1 MSARATGTPAPTSS
15 TRRGTLVGATAVLL
29 WATLATLTVLSGDVP
44 PFQLLAMC
52 FALGAGVGVVAQV
65 VMSRLRTAD
74 RGPQTADGRQST
86 SDSQLTS
93 PHRKPSN
100 ASGGGLRS
108 AVSGL
113 SFPRLPLSVW
123 ALGLYGLFGYHFA
136 YFMAL
141 RNAPPVDAG
150 LIAYLWPL
158 LIVLMAALLPGE
170 RLRGHQLAGA
180 LAGFAGAALLVTRG
194 QGLSLDPQY
203 ALGYAFAL
211 ACALIWS
218 SYSVLSRRA
227 GSVPTSAVGAFCAA
241 TAVLALACHLVF
253 EDTLWPV
260 GWQWAAVIALGIGPV
275 GAAFYTWDYGVK
287 RGNIQALGAFAYAAP
302 LLSTLLLVA
311 FGLAE
316 PTWVLAAACA
326 LIVGGAVLASGQVQ
340 RFYLSR
346 RGEPRAQRD

>member
-1 MSARATGTPAPTSS
+1 MAARPSTTLVGTSS

-29 WATLATLTVLSGDVP
+29 WATLATLTILSGDVP

-52 FALGAGVGVVAQV
+52 FALGAAVG
-65 VMSRLRTAD
+65 TI
-74 RGPQTADGRQST
+74 GQTVLPGKDDGRRTTDHGQS
-86 SDSQLTS
+86 SRR
-93 PHRKPSN
+93 PWFVVR
-100 ASGGGLRS
+100 GL
-108 AVSGL
+108 
-113 SFPRLPLSVW
+113 PRLPARIWL
-123 ALGLYGLFGYHFA
+123 LGLYGLFGYHFA

-170 RLRGHQLAGA
+170 RLRAHQLAGA

-194 QGLSLDPQY
+194 RSLSLDAQY
-203 ALGYAFAL
+203 LPGYTFAL

-227 GSVPTSAVGAFCAA
+227 GAIPTSAVGAFCAA
-241 TAVLALACHLVF
+241 TSVLAVACHLVF
-253 EDTLWPV
+253 EETVWPT
-260 GWQWAAVIALGIGPV
+260 GWQWAAVVALGLGPV

-302 LLSTLLLVA
+302 LLSTLLLIA
-311 FGLAE
+311 LGLAE

-326 LIVGGAVLASGQVQ
+326 LIVGGAVLASGQL
-340 RFYLSR
+340 RLLTGR
-346 RGEPRAQRD
+346 RR

>member
-1 MSARATGTPAPTSS
+1 MAAGATTPHADVSP

-52 FALGAGVGVVAQV
+52 FALGAGVGVIGQAVLA
-65 VMSRLRTAD
+65 RRD
-74 RGPQTADGRQST
+74 DGRQTTDHGRT
-86 SDSQLTS
+86 SVGSLPS
-93 PHRKPSN
+93 PV
-100 ASGGGLRS
+100 GGRS
-108 AVSGL
+108 IRGL
-113 SFPRLPLSVW
+113 SSVVSRPSLPLRVW

-141 RNAPPVDAG
+141 RLAPPVDAG

-170 RLRGHQLAGA
+170 RLRGYQVGGA

-194 QGLSLDPQY
+194 RGLSLDPQY
-203 ALGYAFAL
+203 IPGYAFAL

-227 GSVPTSAVGAFCAA
+227 GAVPTSAVGAFCAV
-241 TAVLALACHLVF
+241 TAALALLCHLVF
-253 EDTLWPV
+253 EETVWPS
-260 GWQWAAVIALGIGPV
+260 GWQWAAVVALGLGPV

-302 LLSTLLLVA
+302 LLSTLLLIA
-311 FGLAE
+311 LGLAE
-316 PTWVLAAACA
+316 PSWTLAAACA
-326 LIVGGAVLASGQVQ
+326 LIVGGAVFASGWW
-340 RFYLSR
+340 RALSR
-346 RGEPRAQRD
+346 RGR